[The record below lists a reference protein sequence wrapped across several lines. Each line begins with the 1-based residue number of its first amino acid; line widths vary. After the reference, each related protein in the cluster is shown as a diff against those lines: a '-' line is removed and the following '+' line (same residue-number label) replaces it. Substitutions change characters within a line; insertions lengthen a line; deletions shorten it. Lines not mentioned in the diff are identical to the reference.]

1 MEFSKNLQQKLDER
15 QANNTLRNLGVQSN
29 FIDFSSNDY
38 LGFSK
43 SEAIFNEAH
52 QYLLEQNITQNG
64 STGSRLLSGNHKL
77 YDEVETIL
85 CKFHNTEA
93 ALVFNSGYDANV
105 GFFSTVPQ
113 RGDVVLYDEYSHAS
127 IRDGITMSNA
137 KAYKFKHNNLEALE
151 KLILRHSELVSESHQ
166 NIYVVTESV
175 FSMDG
180 DSPDL
185 ATISQISKTHNAF
198 LIVDEAHALGVF
210 GQGKGLIQALG
221 LEDQVFARLVTF
233 GKGLGGHGAAILGST
248 LLKQYLV
255 NFARSFIYTTALP
268 PHALATIM
276 CAYQELSQTQNIEK
290 LKHNIRFFKAE
301 MKNQQLQNHFIE
313 GNSAIHCCIIS
324 GNNKAKSI
332 AQKLQDNGFDVKPI
346 LSPTVPKSQ
355 ERLRFC
361 LHGYNSEKEIIEVLI
376 LLTKYIR

>member
-113 RGDVVLYDEYSHAS
+113 RGDVILYDEYSHAS

>member
-93 ALVFNSGYDANV
+93 ALVFNSGSDAND
-105 GFFSTVPQ
+105 GFFSTVPP
-113 RGDVVLYDEYSHAS
+113 RGDVLFYDAYSHAS